1 MEVAPTW
8 LSQLVGASSRDG
20 NIFRDLVG
28 DDIDGDDSLP
38 AVLDISNAT
47 IDNNDINNNNNNDNS
62 IISIYNRD
70 GLNKKRGAET
80 GSNSRRYFDRN
91 FHHITNPTFPPFI
104 LMMYDFSLLDWCIQ
118 AETQIFLLPLFPE
131 WYFCCKN
138 VLLPSFVGTVEGS
151 RRNCIQEAV

>member
-80 GSNSRRYFDRN
+80 GSNSRRYFDQK
-91 FHHITNPTFPPFI
+91 FSSYHQSTLSHFFFL
-104 LMMYDFSLLDWCIQ
+104 LMMI
-118 AETQIFLLPLFPE
+118 
-131 WYFCCKN
+131 
-138 VLLPSFVGTVEGS
+138 
-151 RRNCIQEAV
+151 